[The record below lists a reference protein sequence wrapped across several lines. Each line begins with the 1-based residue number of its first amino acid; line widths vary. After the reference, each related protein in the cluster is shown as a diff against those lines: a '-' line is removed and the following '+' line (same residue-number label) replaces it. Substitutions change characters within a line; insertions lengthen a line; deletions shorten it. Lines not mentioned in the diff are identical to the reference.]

1 MADSR
6 EGQRGSYWG
15 HDDVDEERDI
25 GWPGETAY
33 PSSEYP
39 SSDDWPSA
47 PAGGEEPWPPRRA
60 PSRSPDSPRVRST
73 PPAPTVPAVHNRSYA
88 AALGWTVVGGL
99 LPGLGLLVAG
109 RRRVGAAVLAGFV
122 LLAGG
127 LAFLAVFD
135 RSDLLHLA
143 VNTSALAWVRA
154 ALWTVGVAWVVVI
167 VTTHRSLRPRRVSA
181 PARGVGSV
189 LVALLAVA
197 VMLPVGFGAH
207 LAGVQG
213 DLVGTVFKPQAQIR
227 SETAPKNVT
236 AEDPWAGRD
245 RVNVLLLGGDGGVG
259 REGVRPDSVQ
269 VASIDTRTGN
279 TVLIALPRN
288 LEQVPFPPGSKL
300 AAAYPNGVFDPGR
313 RFYSS
318 VEEQEWLLNA
328 IYRNVPAQNPGLLQS
343 DNPGADATKLA
354 VSGAL
359 NIPIDYYVLINLDG
373 FRQLV
378 DALGGITVN
387 INERVAIGGDH
398 QKGTL
403 PTGWIEPGKDVHLD
417 GFHALWFAR
426 GRWNSS
432 DYDRMRRQRCTMNAI
447 IQQAD
452 PAKVLA
458 RYEAIA
464 EASKQIVRTDIPS
477 SLLPA
482 FVDLAMKVKGATLTS
497 LVFDDNLIRPAHPDY
512 DLIHAKTADAIA
524 RSEQTGRTDRQTASP
539 GTTPPATK
547 SPDPGEPSQTPT
559 SKPTQNASDSE
570 SIDQMCAYR
579 PGQD

>member
-1 MADSR
+1 MA
-6 EGQRGSYWG
+6 EGRGGPHGPYWSP
-15 HDDVDEERDI
+15 DDDQDRDVR
-25 GWPGETAY
+25 WPGDHY
-33 PSSEYP
+33 QPS
-39 SSDDWPSA
+39 
-47 PAGGEEPWPPRRA
+47 EPWTPRPTA
-60 PSRSPDSPRVRST
+60 SRSPESPRTRSARAASTMPTT
-73 PPAPTVPAVHNRSYA
+73 PTAQAGHNRSFA
-88 AALGWTVVGGL
+88 AALVWTMAGAV
-99 LPGLGLLVAG
+99 LPGLGLLAAG
-109 RRRVGAAVLAGFV
+109 RRRVGAAVLGGFV
-122 LLAGG
+122 LLAGS
-127 LAFLAVFD
+127 LVFLAAYD

-143 VNTSALAWVRA
+143 VNASALTWLRASLWALGLAWVA
-154 ALWTVGVAWVVVI
+154 VI
-167 VTTHRSLRPRRVSA
+167 VATHRSLRPRRVSA
-181 PARGVGSV
+181 PARGLGSV
-189 LVALLAVA
+189 LVALLAV
-197 VMLPVGFGAH
+197 VVLLPVGFGAH

-213 DLVGTVFKPQAQIR
+213 DLLGTVFKPQEKIR

-259 REGVRPDSVQ
+259 REGVRPDSIQ

-288 LEQVPFPPGSKL
+288 LEQVPFPSDSKL
-300 AAAYPNGVFDPGR
+300 AAAYPGGVFDPGR
-313 RFYSS
+313 RFYST

-328 IYRNVPAQNPGLLQS
+328 IYRNVPAQNPNLLQS

-359 NIPIDYYVLINLDG
+359 GISIDYYLLINLDG

-403 PTGWIEPGKDVHLD
+403 PSGYLETGKDVHLD

-432 DYDRMRRQRCTMNAI
+432 DYQRMRRQRCTMNAL

-452 PAKVLA
+452 PAKVLS

-464 EASKQIVRTDIPS
+464 DASKQIVRTDIPS

-482 FVDLAMKVKGATLTS
+482 FVDLAMKVKGAKLSS

-512 DLIHAKTADAIA
+512 DLIHEKTADTIA
-524 RSEQTGRTDRQTASP
+524 RSEQTASP
-539 GTTPPATK
+539 GTSTAEPTTPATTQ
-547 SPDPGEPSQTPT
+547 PTDRDTPSQTSTGEPT
-559 SKPTQNASDSE
+559 KQASDTDSVN
-570 SIDQMCAYR
+570 QMCAYH
-579 PGQD
+579 PGQDE